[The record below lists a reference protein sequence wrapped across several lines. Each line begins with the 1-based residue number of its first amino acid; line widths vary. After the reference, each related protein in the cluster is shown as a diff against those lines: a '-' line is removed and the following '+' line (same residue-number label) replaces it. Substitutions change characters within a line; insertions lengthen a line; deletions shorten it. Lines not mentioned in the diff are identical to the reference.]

1 MLEGVLNYN
10 FQQMHDVFVGQVHK
24 SDLHSKVKSV
34 KESQF
39 SERKKNKLKRSTRGR
54 VVILSSI
61 NDKPN
66 LEKQKTTK
74 ARKCPMTR

>member
-1 MLEGVLNYN
+1 MKDIRMLEGVLNHN

-24 SDLHSKVKSV
+24 SDLHFEVKSV

-39 SERKKNKLKRSTRGR
+39 SERKKNKLKHSTHRR
-54 VVILSSI
+54 VIILSSV

-66 LEKQKTTK
+66 LENPETT
-74 ARKCPMTR
+74 